1 MSSMFASPVFIA
13 PYRED
18 NHELIQINTE
28 AKQGKKVEKNWGQY
42 IYKHY
47 KDWKQ
52 YFSLNQNLAC

>member
-1 MSSMFASPVFIA
+1 MHSMFASPVFIA

-47 KDWKQ
+47 KD
-52 YFSLNQNLAC
+52 